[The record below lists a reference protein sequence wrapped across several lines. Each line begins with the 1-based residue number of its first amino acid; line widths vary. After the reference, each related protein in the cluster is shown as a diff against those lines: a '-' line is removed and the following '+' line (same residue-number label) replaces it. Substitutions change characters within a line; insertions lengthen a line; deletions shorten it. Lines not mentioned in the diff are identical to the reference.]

1 MTQKEMVLKYM
12 KDFGSI
18 TPWQAIKDLGCTKLS
33 TRVSE
38 LINKDGF
45 QINKETVYAKN
56 RYGKR
61 TSYTRYSLGGKD
73 GLEKNVFQA
82 NHDIG

>member
-1 MTQKEMVLKYM
+1 MGQKQMIIQYM
-12 KDFGSI
+12 NDFGSI
-18 TPWQAIKDLGCTKLS
+18 TPWQAFTDLGCTKLA
-33 TRVSE
+33 TRISE
-38 LINKDGF
+38 LIRDGVE
-45 QINKETVYAKN
+45 INKKTVVTKN

-61 TSYTRYSLGGKD
+61 VFYTSYSLGGKD